1 MRRNHHLALG
11 PRERALLP
19 VAPARPT
26 HLASVVSRPLVDI
39 RLEGVTALDAAH
51 GPVENVTLQVRHGE
65 FFTIVG
71 SQRSGKSMLL
81 RLVAGFA
88 EPRGGRVLFE
98 GENITHTPPGRRGI
112 GFVFQDG
119 ALWPHLSVFEHV
131 AFGLRAG
138 GAPAEEVERRVPR
151 VLSRLG
157 LGGLEARRPDAL
169 TLDQRRRLALA
180 RALAV
185 EPRVLLLDEPLSH
198 LEPTARKALRLEL
211 ARLHRDLAVTT
222 LHATRDAADALALS
236 DRIAVLVDGRVVQVG
251 EPPELYWRPRD
262 SSVASA
268 LGPANLLPVR
278 VVEVRDTGVVVE
290 SPGGSR
296 APIAAEGKWREG
308 ARGLLCMRPESLG
321 LVEAAMARGPG
332 FPGTVALRVFEGTR
346 HMYEVDIGG
355 GAKLGVELPA
365 IGESHIFRLGDP
377 VRVEISSETAIL
389 LPPD

>member
-1 MRRNHHLALG
+1 M
-11 PRERALLP
+11 
-19 VAPARPT
+19 
-26 HLASVVSRPLVDI
+26 
-39 RLEGVTALDAAH
+39 
-51 GPVENVTLQVRHGE
+51 
-65 FFTIVG
+65 
-71 SQRSGKSMLL
+71 
-81 RLVAGFA
+81 
-88 EPRGGRVLFE
+88 
-98 GENITHTPPGRRGI
+98 
-112 GFVFQDG
+112 
-119 ALWPHLSVFEHV
+119 
-131 AFGLRAG
+131 
-138 GAPAEEVERRVPR
+138 
-151 VLSRLG
+151 
-157 LGGLEARRPDAL
+157 
-169 TLDQRRRLALA
+169 
-180 RALAV
+180 
-185 EPRVLLLDEPLSH
+185 
-198 LEPTARKALRLEL
+198 
-211 ARLHRDLAVTT
+211 TT

-262 SSVASA
+262 SAVAAA

-308 ARGLLCMRPESLG
+308 AQGLLCMRPESLG